1 MKIKRFSVFFCF
13 IASVA
18 IFSSCRQDLLDSPNI
33 YTGLSYSKGEILP
46 PEKITATQGGYR
58 SITLT
63 WASSKYAKNY
73 EIYSSDTS
81 TGEFIKIGET
91 SDATCNY
98 TSSENPGILKYFKV
112 RAVKEVDN
120 KNVLSEFSTTCF
132 GTTLAT
138 PAITWVKQ
146 SANGDAITVK
156 WYKGVNCTPKTYLN
170 SELNYTVIL
179 WNADSTKVLKEV
191 TIAATE
197 VANDADT
204 VYTFTGLEPNTNY
217 NVQVKAYKKSA
228 QNNTESSDPENQS
241 TAHSLVPAGPE
252 SLAVTKGTSK
262 DEVKVSWILPKFAEI
277 KTSTAYESRP
287 VYFKIYKKL
296 ESAPDYAYSS
306 IVTYLGSVKQNSPSA
321 SVIYFEKKTGATPEE
336 SNVTV
341 TPKGS
346 ILVEYPTEETET
358 DQNYKNYIPG
368 TKITYIDKDVK
379 VGEKYSYR
387 VQSFIDD
394 NGKKLITSDES
405 YAEESGWL
413 INTPSISVSSTY
425 KEKPK
430 ENEADSAKVESFS
443 VVLNF
448 KFDDFGQS
456 YNYVIEET
464 CQKIKKIKKASGEG
478 TEDTV
483 EEENKNYLQ
492 STSYSIFPKEFN
504 YKPIYDE
511 NYYQKYTYAVYILD
525 ASSES
530 SDVSKAYISVA
541 APGSVI
547 VINDMSMMPSVDDF
561 FIKDGYK
568 DCFLLSWT
576 YNKDCKYTLSWKD
589 NDSTQINSLVLDN
602 AELEKNVNEKGLV
615 IFKHSANSGDIRKD
629 YTLTANNGMEKSK
642 TLPPPESE
650 VGGYKT
656 LGTPKPYFEPNYKSV
671 KILWKP
677 VQKAKGY
684 KITASYKGT
693 LIVEKNISEN
703 QTDEDGN
710 LTCEITEPYGKTKSG
725 EVEAFNTT
733 NAEIAGEKI
742 DFTIEAYSVD
752 SDGKTQLDTTQ
763 SPADFKVFTL
773 GPGAIEYSKEDGA
786 ASKIE
791 KGFFIEGTTD
801 RITLRWNSVQG
812 ANGYLIVRKKYSE
825 NYYSDLKNKADVYFY
840 SETNNSLSLLNESS
854 DIKESTSCTKTA
866 NEITF
871 KDIYKPAQNY
881 ENQYEIDQA
890 QIKWGF
896 PYGYTIIPVLKD
908 SDFKMADLEIEGTEN
923 SISYTSDSLSK
934 VEKTDSTYGYG
945 HGLNASKATTKST
958 VKLSW
963 KEPYKKEQKPTIYYR
978 SYNAAN
984 GSEWQKEDFSNSL
997 NTAQV
1002 APKDSYKAYD
1012 YLACYSPDA
1021 PERLKVDL
1029 CFEDYIARQKDG
1041 NDEKNNKGYILSF
1054 EAPAAKYGGNLSGDD
1069 YKKDNYYYSE
1079 KLSWSKY
1086 NTEEK
1091 KQGFD
1096 KAELFMLNTNKKDGW
1111 VKIVDLNPSD
1121 FSVKDR
1127 NVADSKYDL
1136 LIENP
1141 NATAVTLMPQSIR
1154 NGTATNT
1161 DGLLKVLRDA
1171 KHYYML
1177 KASRTFKDEEGKNQ
1191 TIEISVGDKG
1201 SVYAYRQIT
1210 DEELVKAT
1218 MLVIADAIKA
1228 SKMEDYGTG
1237 TAFGD
1242 SKPVY
1247 GYDSTEKTG
1256 KFTWEQDAS
1265 SRFDWNISS
1274 FIYGWDKLPYQNFS
1288 SVAELTDKGKLIN
1301 FLTVSDAEGLSGD
1314 FKRGRKSS
1322 KTLEYL
1328 SIRKLES
1335 SILGIK
1341 SYKDFDLNEKIPLTV
1356 TASQEPF
1363 TSLASY
1369 SATVKFA
1376 SSNSEFAV
1384 EVERD
1389 GSKTFSKN
1397 VSGAEE
1403 VKTWLPA
1410 DINGNG
1416 YNGQNST
1423 YGWWEN

>member
-321 SVIYFEKKTGATPEE
+321 SVIYFEKKTAATPEE

-430 ENEADSAKVESFS
+430 ENEADSAKIESFS

-464 CQKIKKIKKASGEG
+464 CQKIKKASEEE

-483 EEENKNYLQ
+483 EEENKKYLQ

-504 YKPIYDE
+504 YKPIDGE

-530 SDVSKAYISVA
+530 SDVSKAYISVT

-547 VINDMSMMPSVDDF
+547 VINDMSMMPSIEYF
-561 FIKDGYK
+561 SIKDGYK

-589 NDSTQINSLVLDN
+589 NDSTQLNSLVLDN
-602 AELEKNVNEKGLV
+602 AELEKNLNEKGLV
-615 IFKHSANSGDIRKD
+615 EFKHSANSGDIRKD
-629 YTLTANNGMEKSK
+629 YTLTANNGMEISIN
-642 TLPPPESE
+642 PPESE
-650 VGGYKT
+650 GGVYKT

-684 KITASYKGT
+684 KITAIYGENP
-693 LIVEKNISEN
+693 IAAENISEI
-703 QTDEDGN
+703 QTDKDGN

-742 DFTIEAYSVD
+742 DFKIEAYSED
-752 SDGKTQLDTTQ
+752 SNGTKLDSTS

-773 GPGAIEYSKEDGA
+773 GPGAIEYSKQDGA

-840 SETNNSLSLLNESS
+840 SETNNSLSLLNGSS

-881 ENQYEIDQA
+881 LNQYEIDQA

-908 SDFKMADLEIEGTEN
+908 SDFKMGELEIEGTEN

-978 SYNAAN
+978 SYNAAD

-1021 PERLKVDL
+1021 PERLKVDP

-1079 KLSWSKY
+1079 NLSWSKY

-1121 FSVKDR
+1121 FSVKDI

-1136 LIENP
+1136 LIKKS
-1141 NATAVTLMPQSIR
+1141 NATAVTLMPKSIIE
-1154 NGTATNT
+1154 NGATNT

-1218 MLVIADAIKA
+1218 MLVIAESFNVTSEGKTTNGVQGSFWWDSEHVSWSVPVRYAL
-1228 SKMEDYGTG
+1228 KMKINNYVYPWKNLPNNVLSV
-1237 TAFGD
+1237 A
-1242 SKPVY
+1242 PV
-1247 GYDSTEKTG
+1247 
-1256 KFTWEQDAS
+1256 
-1265 SRFDWNISS
+1265 NS
-1274 FIYGWDKLPYQNFS
+1274 FIKI
-1288 SVAELTDKGKLIN
+1288 A
-1301 FLTVSDAEGLSGD
+1301 
-1314 FKRGRKSS
+1314 
-1322 KTLEYL
+1322 
-1328 SIRKLES
+1328 
-1335 SILGIK
+1335 
-1341 SYKDFDLNEKIPLTV
+1341 DLNESNETRGRADKEKPYFLCLKEDKDFSSAKLIPLTV

>member
-321 SVIYFEKKTGATPEE
+321 SVIYFEKKTAATPEE

-341 TPKGS
+341 TPKDS

-430 ENEADSAKVESFS
+430 ENEADSAKIESFS

-464 CQKIKKIKKASGEG
+464 CQKIKKASEEG
-478 TEDTV
+478 TKDTV

-504 YKPIYDE
+504 YKPIDNE

-547 VINDMSMMPSVDDF
+547 VINDMSMMPSIEYF
-561 FIKDGYK
+561 SIKDGYK
-568 DCFLLSWT
+568 DGFLLSWK

-602 AELEKNVNEKGLV
+602 AELEKNLKEGLV
-615 IFKHSANSGDIRKD
+615 EFKHSANSGDIRKD
-629 YTLTANNGMEKSK
+629 YTLTANNGMEISIN
-642 TLPPPESE
+642 PPESE
-650 VGGYKT
+650 GGVYKT

-693 LIVEKNISEN
+693 PIVEKNISEN

-710 LTCEITEPYGKTKSG
+710 LSYEITEPYGKTKSG

-742 DFTIEAYSVD
+742 DFKIEAYSED
-752 SDGKTQLDTTQ
+752 SNGTKLDSTS

-773 GPGAIEYSKEDGA
+773 GPGAIEYSKQDGA
-786 ASKIE
+786 TFKIE

-840 SETNNSLSLLNESS
+840 SETNNSLSLLNGSS

-881 ENQYEIDQA
+881 KNQYEIDQA

-908 SDFKMADLEIEGTEN
+908 SDFKMDELEIKGTEN
-923 SISYTSDSLSK
+923 SISYTPESLSK

-1021 PERLKVDL
+1021 PERLKVDPY
-1029 CFEDYIARQKDG
+1029 FEYYIARQKDG
-1041 NDEKNNKGYILSF
+1041 NGEKNNKGYILSL
-1054 EAPAAKYGGNLSGDD
+1054 ETPAAKYGGNLSGDD
-1069 YKKDNYYYSE
+1069 YIKDEDGYYYSE

-1121 FSVKDR
+1121 FSVANI

-1136 LIENP
+1136 LIENS
-1141 NATAVTLMPQSIR
+1141 NATAVTLMPQSIIK
-1154 NGTATNT
+1154 NGATNT

-1177 KASRTFKDEEGKNQ
+1177 KASRTFEDEEGKNQ

-1218 MLVIADAIKA
+1218 MLVIAESFNVTSEGKTTNGVQGSFWWDSEHVSWSVPVRYAL
-1228 SKMEDYGTG
+1228 KMKINNYVYPWKNLPNNVLSV
-1237 TAFGD
+1237 A
-1242 SKPVY
+1242 PV
-1247 GYDSTEKTG
+1247 
-1256 KFTWEQDAS
+1256 
-1265 SRFDWNISS
+1265 NS
-1274 FIYGWDKLPYQNFS
+1274 FIKI
-1288 SVAELTDKGKLIN
+1288 A
-1301 FLTVSDAEGLSGD
+1301 
-1314 FKRGRKSS
+1314 
-1322 KTLEYL
+1322 
-1328 SIRKLES
+1328 
-1335 SILGIK
+1335 
-1341 SYKDFDLNEKIPLTV
+1341 DLNESNETRGRADKEKPYFLCLKEDKDFSSAKLIPLTV

-1389 GSKTFSKN
+1389 GSKTFSEK

-1403 VKTWLPA
+1403 VKKWLPA

>member
-1 MKIKRFSVFFCF
+1 MKLNKAYFKCLSLLAILGAGIS
-13 IASVA
+13 
-18 IFSSCRQDLLDSPNI
+18 IFSCKQDLLDSPNI
-33 YTGLSYSKGEILP
+33 YTGLSYSKGEVLP

-63 WASSKYAKNY
+63 WSSSKYAKNY

-112 RAVKEVDN
+112 RAVKEVDS
-120 KNVLSEFSTTCF
+120 KNVLSEFSATCF

-179 WNADSTKVLKEV
+179 WNADITNILKEV

-197 VANDADT
+197 VSSDADT

-241 TAHSLVPAGPE
+241 TAHSLVPAAPE
-252 SLAVTKGTSK
+252 KLTVAKGTSK

-277 KTSTAYESRP
+277 KTSAAYEARP

-306 IVTYLGSVKQNSPSA
+306 IVTYLGSEKQNTPSS
-321 SVIYFEKKTGATPEE
+321 SVIYFEKKTDAAPEE

-341 TPKGS
+341 MPEGS
-346 ILVEYPTEETET
+346 ILVEYPAEETET

-405 YAEESGWL
+405 YGEESGWL
-413 INTPSISVSSTY
+413 INTPSISVSSAY

-430 ENEADSAKVESFS
+430 ENEADPAKIESFS
-443 VVLNF
+443 VALNF
-448 KFDDFGQS
+448 KFDDFGQP

-464 CQKIKKIKKASGEG
+464 CQKMKKTAEEG

-504 YKPIYDE
+504 YQPIDDE

-525 ASSES
+525 ADSES
-530 SDVSKAYISVA
+530 SDVSKAYISVS

-547 VINDMSMMPSVDDF
+547 VINDMSKMPSVEDF
-561 FIKDGYK
+561 SVKDGYK
-568 DCFLLSWT
+568 DGFLLSWT

-602 AELEKNVNEKGLV
+602 AELEKNLSGEGLV
-615 IFKHSANSGDIRKD
+615 AFKHSANSGDIRKD

-642 TLPPPESE
+642 TLNPPESE
-650 VGGYKT
+650 GGGYKT
-656 LGTPKPYFEPNYKSV
+656 LGTPEPYFEPNYNSV

-677 VQKAKGY
+677 VQKAEGY
-684 KITASYKGT
+684 KITAEYNGAP
-693 LIVEKNISEN
+693 IEAENISEI

-710 LTCEITEPYGKTKSG
+710 LTCEITEPYGKTG
-725 EVEAFNTT
+725 EAFNTT

-742 DFTIEAYSVD
+742 EFKLEAYSVD
-752 SDGKTQLDTTQ
+752 SDGATQLDTTQ
-763 SPADFKVFTL
+763 SPEDFKVLTL
-773 GPGAIEYSKEDGA
+773 GPGAIEYSKQDGA

-840 SETNNSLSLLNESS
+840 SETNNSLSLLNDGS

-871 KDIYKPAQNY
+871 KDIYKPTKNY

-890 QIKWGF
+890 QLKWGF

-908 SDFKMADLEIEGTEN
+908 SDFEMDELEIKGTEA
-923 SISYTSDSLSK
+923 SISYTSESLSK
-934 VEKTDSTYGYG
+934 VEKVDSTYGYG
-945 HGLNASKATTKST
+945 HGLNASKATTNSS

-997 NTAQV
+997 NTAQF
-1002 APKDSYKAYD
+1002 PPENPYKAYD

-1021 PERLKVDL
+1021 PERLKVDSY
-1029 CFEDYIARQKDG
+1029 FEDYIAKQKDG
-1041 NDEKNNKGYILSF
+1041 NNEKNNKGYLLAF
-1054 EAPAAKYGGNLSGDD
+1054 ETPKAKYGGNPSGDD
-1069 YKKDNYYYSE
+1069 YLKDNYYYSE
-1079 KLSWSKY
+1079 NLSWSKY
-1086 NTEEK
+1086 DTEEK

-1111 VKIVDLNPSD
+1111 VKIVDLNPAD
-1121 FSVKDR
+1121 FSVADI

-1136 LIENP
+1136 LIESP
-1141 NATAVTLMPQSIR
+1141 NATAVTLMPRSIR
-1154 NGTATNT
+1154 NGGTNT

-1177 KASRTFKDEEGKNQ
+1177 KASRTFKDEEGKDQ

-1210 DEELVKAT
+1210 DEELAKAA
-1218 MLVIADAIKA
+1218 MLVIADLIKD

-1265 SRFDWNISS
+1265 SRFDWSISS
-1274 FIYGWDKLPYQNFS
+1274 FIYGWDKLPYQNFT

-1301 FLTVSDAEGLSGD
+1301 FLTISDAEGLSGD

-1335 SILGIK
+1335 SFLGIK

-1363 TSLASY
+1363 ASLSSY

-1397 VSGAEE
+1397 VSGTEE
-1403 VKTWLPA
+1403 VKKWLPA

-1416 YNGQNST
+1416 YNGQKPD